1 MENNIP
7 HMHDETIQSLIASRL
22 EDIADQC
29 EYLASSGNVEEAR
42 LLQEEGLAL
51 ASWYDE
57 GNSLMYLPDYTQQ
70 Q

>member
-1 MENNIP
+1 MENDIP
-7 HMHDETIQSLIASRL
+7 CMHDETIQTLIASRL

-42 LLQEEGLAL
+42 FLQEEGLAL
-51 ASWYDE
+51 ASWYDV

>member
-1 MENNIP
+1 
-7 HMHDETIQSLIASRL
+7 MHDETIQSLIASRL

>member
-1 MENNIP
+1 MENDIP
-7 HMHDETIQSLIASRL
+7 HMHDETIQTLIASRL

-29 EYLASSGNVEEAR
+29 EYLMRCGNVTEAQF
-42 LLQEEGLAL
+42 LQAEGLTL

-70 Q
+70 K